1 MLYAKSL
8 VLTVPNLLLLCL
20 VKISIN
26 STLVSVCTHGCV
38 SYLSCGIQMEDD
50 SIDDSCLGQHP
61 HGETSRVQAAIN
73 ICGAGEVAG
82 GEVERQ
88 GGLGFQHF

>member
-1 MLYAKSL
+1 MTFYCLNVIHKLFKSWL
-8 VLTVPNLLLLCL
+8 
-20 VKISIN
+20 KFR
-26 STLVSVCTHGCV
+26 STHAHFAPVFTHGCV
-38 SYLSCGIQMEDD
+38 SYLGCGIQMQMEDD

-73 ICGAGEVAG
+73 IRGAGEVAG

-88 GGLGFQHF
+88 GGLGS